1 MKVIS
6 QIKLLGVCVYWKM
19 VFYRFCEDRGNNR
32 MKNAPEK
39 SEPIGSTRSRQRAAG
54 TTTFVTTREGEDRV
68 EGGLTSAEGLGP
80 QSWAAEGSPEGPLV
94 LVNVDGARLLSG
106 FSVVPLSPRLW
117 VA

>member
-1 MKVIS
+1 MKVIG

-54 TTTFVTTREGEDRV
+54 TTTFVRNRKNISGCLQFDEGRAGLFPVWVRQRWHGWLTPRPQAEDI
-68 EGGLTSAEGLGP
+68 L
-80 QSWAAEGSPEGPLV
+80 WGSDV
-94 LVNVDGARLLSG
+94 SIT
-106 FSVVPLSPRLW
+106 
-117 VA
+117 

>member
-1 MKVIS
+1 MRVIG

-54 TTTFVTTREGEDRV
+54 TYLCHNREGEDRV

-80 QSWAAEGSPEGPLV
+80 QCRAAEGSPEGPLV
-94 LVNVDGARLLSG
+94 LVNMDGARLLSG